1 VRSKDCRFIQ
11 GCEFL
16 FRFGVYDKP
25 GNVSKERKFGLRAEA
40 IGFTRGRG
48 AIVWYLLET
57 FLRYHGKIFLDLYR
71 A

>member
-1 VRSKDCRFIQ
+1 MVKIATLLKVVNF
-11 GCEFL
+11 

-25 GNVSKERKFGLRAEA
+25 GNVSKERKFGLRSEA

-48 AIVWYLLET
+48 AI
-57 FLRYHGKIFLDLYR
+57 